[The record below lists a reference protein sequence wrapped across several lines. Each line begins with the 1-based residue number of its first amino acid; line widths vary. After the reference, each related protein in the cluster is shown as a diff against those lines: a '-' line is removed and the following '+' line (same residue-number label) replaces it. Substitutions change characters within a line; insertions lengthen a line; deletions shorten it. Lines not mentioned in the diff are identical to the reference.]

1 MQDVRIETLAD
12 LDALKARGLERIYPE
27 RMKIAFGYATCGVAN
42 GAAAA
47 LESLTA
53 AAGEAGLDALVD
65 TTGCIGYCQVEP
77 LVDVWIPGRP
87 RLVYQRITPK
97 KAAQLVKD
105 LQAGDVKKGWVLY
118 QSRRDPYILTDEIRA
133 YDVDGG
139 NGAYAGIP
147 AAEEVPFFAKQ
158 FKIALRN
165 CGHINPVN
173 LDEYVARG
181 GFYALHKVLTTMSP
195 EDVVNEVKDS
205 GLRGRGGGGF
215 PTGRKWATARRA
227 AGDVKYILCNAD
239 EGDPGAYM
247 DRAILEGDPYA
258 VLEGM
263 LIGAYAVGSSDTGY
277 IYVRHEYPRALETL
291 EAALA
296 AMRDHGLLGERI
308 MGSDLNFDVKIN
320 RGGGAFVC
328 GESTALMASLEGKRG
343 DPRSKYVHT
352 VEVGLWGKPTVLNN
366 VETWANVPA
375 VVMRGGEWF
384 KAVGT
389 PTNAGTKVF
398 SLVGNIKRT
407 GLVEVP
413 MGITLR
419 EIIFDIGGGI
429 PKDKE
434 FKGVQTGGPSG
445 GCLPAEQLD
454 LPVDFDALSKVGSMM
469 GSGGMIVM
477 DEDTCMVDVARY
489 FLDFLAEESCGKC
502 TPCREGVRIMHDIL
516 TRITQGEGRDGD
528 IELLEEIGLGVQRSS
543 LCGLGQSA
551 PNPLLSTIR
560 YYRDEYEAHIRD
572 KKCPGGVCK
581 ALITY
586 AIDPDKCTGCAL
598 CAERCPENCITGEKK
613 QAHVIDAAACIKCN
627 ACYEACNFDAVL
639 RQ

>member
-1 MQDVRIETLAD
+1 MRIKSLSD
-12 LDALKARGLERIYPE
+12 LDAIKARGLTRIYPDK
-27 RMKIAFGYATCGVAN
+27 MKITFGYATCGIAN

-47 LESLTA
+47 LETLA
-53 AAGEAGLDALVD
+53 AAAEAEGLDALVD
-65 TTGCIGYCQVEP
+65 KTGCIGYCQAEP
-77 LVDVWIPGRP
+77 LVDVWNPGQP
-87 RLVYQRITPK
+87 RLVYKKITAK

-105 LQAGDVKKGWVLY
+105 LKEGNIRKGWVLY
-118 QSRRDPYILTDEIRA
+118 KALREPYLLTDEMRE
-133 YDVDGG
+133 YDVNGG
-139 NGAYAGIP
+139 NGTYADIP
-147 AAEEVPFFAKQ
+147 TSGEVPFFAKQ
-158 FKIALRN
+158 FKIAMRN
-165 CGHINPVN
+165 CGNINPVN
-173 LDEYVARG
+173 LEEYVARG

-195 EDVVNEVKDS
+195 EDVVNEVKES

-215 PTGRKWATARRA
+215 STGRKWATARKA
-227 AGDVKYILCNAD
+227 EGDVKYILCNAD

-247 DRAILEGDPYA
+247 DRAILEGDPYS

-263 LIGAYAVGSSDTGY
+263 LIGAYAVGKSDTGY
-277 IYVRHEYPRALETL
+277 IYVRHEYPRALEML
-291 EAALA
+291 ETALA
-296 AMRDHGLLGERI
+296 TMRDYGLLGDGI
-308 MGSDLNFDVKIN
+308 MGSDLKFDIEIS

-328 GESTALMASLEGKRG
+328 GESTALMASIEGKRG

-375 VVMRGGEWF
+375 IIMRGGKWF
-384 KAVGT
+384 KSVGT

-398 SLVGNIKRT
+398 SLVGNINRT

-429 PKDKE
+429 TKDRE

-445 GCLPAEQLD
+445 GCLPAEKLD
-454 LPVDFDALSKVGSMM
+454 LSVDFDALTKAGSMM

-477 DEDTCMVDVARY
+477 DRDTCMVDVARY
-489 FLDFLAEESCGKC
+489 FLNFLGEESCGKC

-516 TRITQGEGRDGD
+516 TRITEGEGREGD

-551 PNPLLSTIR
+551 PNPLLSTIK
-560 YYRDEYEAHIRD
+560 YYRGEYEAHIRE
-572 KKCPGGVCK
+572 KKCPAGVCK

-586 AIDPDKCTGCAL
+586 SIDPEKCTGCTL
-598 CAERCPENCITGEKK
+598 CAERCPEGCITGEKK
-613 QAHVIDAAACIKCN
+613 QPYVLDARKCIKCN